1 MFDFLLLL
9 AQQPLFRLLGAL
21 IVLFVTDYRPL
32 WGAAAFVVWT
42 LWIYLGS
49 QQQQGRRI
57 F

>member
-1 MFDFLLLL
+1 MFEFLLIL

-21 IVLFVTDYRPL
+21 IVLFVTDYRPV
-32 WGAAAFVVWT
+32 WGAGAFVVWA

-49 QQQQGRRI
+49 QQQGRRI